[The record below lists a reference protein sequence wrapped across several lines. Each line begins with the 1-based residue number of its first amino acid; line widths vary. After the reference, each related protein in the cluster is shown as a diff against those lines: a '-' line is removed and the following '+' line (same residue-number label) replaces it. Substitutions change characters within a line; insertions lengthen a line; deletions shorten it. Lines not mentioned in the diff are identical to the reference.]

1 MLTTRVGP
9 SLTHK
14 IIGSSIP
21 QGGRILQFEK
31 SDSIPRLGY
40 IWLLVE
46 LLLLGGVAKFFKLKH
61 KDKLK
66 EGDRIIK
73 VEFFVDVKQ
82 ICKDT
87 TRTLIYICARSDDIR
102 FNNKIGNNKIMA
114 IEIEEER
121 THPSLSNNANE

>member
-1 MLTTRVGP
+1 MTRVGP

>member
-1 MLTTRVGP
+1 MLMTRVGP

>member
-1 MLTTRVGP
+1 
-9 SLTHK
+9 LTHK